1 MLSETENLND
11 LLLEKEVIKQILN
24 KGIEIDILCR
34 SWRRFFIKRTDR
46 FGRKIRTIKIFAPV
60 LNTMDEAADVK
71 LDIAVDLEG
80 FNTSPV
86 RTKNTLIKDNAMLM
100 ARVIAIYYLNSAWKI
115 RIFGNFM
122 TNYLANRI
130 DNRLM
135 SDAFLGL
142 EVLEDAKSFINSTVS
157 AAGTRRTTQPKAEEI
172 EAKPAKTRVRQSE
185 TIPPTELGE

>member
-1 MLSETENLND
+1 
-11 LLLEKEVIKQILN
+11 
-24 KGIEIDILCR
+24 
-34 SWRRFFIKRTDR
+34 
-46 FGRKIRTIKIFAPV
+46 
-60 LNTMDEAADVK
+60 
-71 LDIAVDLEG
+71 
-80 FNTSPV
+80 
-86 RTKNTLIKDNAMLM
+86 MLM

-142 EVLEDAKSFINSTVS
+142 EVLEDAKSFINSTVP

-185 TIPPTELGE
+185 TIPLTELGE